1 MTEVTAD
8 ILQKIYK
15 PRDPQTHKYDF
26 GHLLIIGGSK
36 LYHGS
41 PALSALAAYRSGV
54 DLVTVVAPK
63 RAANAIA
70 SLSSDL
76 ITYPLDCDYISPQ
89 NLAEVFQ
96 NLEKKSAVVIGGGIE
111 LKDESIKFILEL
123 LEKLPASLPA
133 VLDAGAI
140 HAVARKK
147 EVIAGKPF
155 VLTPHAHEFRVLS
168 GIEVSNDLDERA
180 AATLRVAA
188 ELNTTILLKGS
199 IDIIS
204 NGKDIAINKT
214 GNPYMT
220 VGGTG
225 DTLAGICGSLLAQ
238 EIEAFDAACAAA
250 YINGRAGD
258 LAAAEFGPSL
268 TASDLLRFIPKVVWQ
283 KN

>member
-1 MTEVTAD
+1 MTEVTSD
-8 ILQKIYK
+8 ILSNIYK
-15 PRDPQTHKYDF
+15 PRDPDAHKYDF
-26 GHLLIIGGSK
+26 GHLLVVGGSK

-54 DLVTVVAPK
+54 DLVTVVAPV

-70 SLSSDL
+70 SLSPDL
-76 ITYPLDCDYISPQ
+76 ITYPIDCDYFSPQ
-89 NLAEVFQ
+89 NLAEVFEH
-96 NLEKKSAVVIGGGIE
+96 LEKKSAVEIGGGIE
-111 LKDESIKFILEL
+111 LKDESMKFVLEFF
-123 LEKLPASLPA
+123 KKVDLPV

-140 HAVARKK
+140 HAVAKKK
-147 EVIAGKPF
+147 EVVFGKPL
-155 VLTPHAHEFRVLS
+155 VLTPHTYEFKVLS

-188 ELNTTILLKGS
+188 ELKTTILLKGPV
-199 IDIIS
+199 DIIS

-238 EIEAFDAACAAA
+238 KVEPFTAACAAA
-250 YINGRAGD
+250 FINGRAGD
-258 LAAAEFGPSL
+258 LAAAKFGPFL
-268 TASDLLRFIPKVVWQ
+268 MASDLLNFIPQ
-283 KN
+283 IIIQPT